1 MSQLRAEH
9 STEFTDPSVADTIE
23 GKITELNSISNGV
36 SLHPYL
42 TVHFQFPKDYSK
54 KSKKKKTNQKTQAV
68 YSVKA
73 YNNKICTQL

>member
-23 GKITELNSISNGV
+23 GKMTELDSISNGV

-54 KSKKKKTNQKTQAV
+54 KSKKKKTKKPKQ
-68 YSVKA
+68 S
-73 YNNKICTQL
+73 IL